1 MTCTLYQ
8 FTQVY
13 NDFYIKT
20 DVTVFIFQMYSSLTQ
35 SMKPKRRSIIVSEK
49 RFWMKAVQVQNMN
62 QSQEK
67 EVTQEKKVEM
77 VSKKSVSV

>member
-1 MTCTLYQ
+1 
-8 FTQVY
+8 
-13 NDFYIKT
+13 
-20 DVTVFIFQMYSSLTQ
+20 
-35 SMKPKRRSIIVSEK
+35 MKPKRRSIIVSEK
-49 RFWMKAVQVQNMN
+49 RFWMKAAQVQNMN

>member
-1 MTCTLYQ
+1 MCTLYQ

-13 NDFYIKT
+13 NAFYIKT
-20 DVTVFIFQMYSSLTQ
+20 VLIFQMYSSLTQ
-35 SMKPKRRSIIVSEK
+35 SMKPKRRSIIASEK

-67 EVTQEKKVEM
+67 GVTQEKKVEM